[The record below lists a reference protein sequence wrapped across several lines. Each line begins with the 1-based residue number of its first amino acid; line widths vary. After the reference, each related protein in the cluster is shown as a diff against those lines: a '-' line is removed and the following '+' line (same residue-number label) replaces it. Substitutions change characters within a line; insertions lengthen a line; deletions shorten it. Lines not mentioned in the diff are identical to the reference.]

1 MEKEE
6 KGQIEVEE
14 KDKGKRLDK
23 YLQGVL
29 SLSRE
34 RIKSLIKEGLITVNK
49 EKKRPSY
56 SLLPGDRIYYYIPPP
71 KKMEIK
77 PEEGDID
84 ILYEDKYL
92 AIINKPPGLSV
103 HPSPGIYE
111 HTLVNILLSKF
122 KDLSGI
128 GGIERPGIVHRLD
141 KETSGIMIIA
151 KEEKAHL
158 VLSDAFKKRKIAKT
172 YLAVIYGTITED
184 KGKIDAPIGRDPV
197 HRKKMKVTLNNA
209 REAITYFEVL
219 KRFKGFTYLKA
230 YPKTGRTHQIRVH
243 LAYIGHPLV
252 GDTTYSKKKVNTPI
266 ERHALHA
273 YSIRFDH
280 PISGKTMEFSV
291 EPPEDFQL
299 LLSWLEEEFSLNS

>member
-1 MEKEE
+1 MEEE
-6 KGQIEVEE
+6 KKGYLNIGE

-23 YLQGVL
+23 YLKEVL

-34 RIKSLIKEGLITVNK
+34 RIKSLIHEGLITVNN
-49 EKKRPSY
+49 EKKKPSY
-56 SLLPGDRIYYYIPPP
+56 SLLSGDRVYYYIPLP

-77 PEEGDID
+77 AEEGDIE

-128 GGIERPGIVHRLD
+128 GGVERPGIVHRLD
-141 KETSGIMIIA
+141 KDTSGIMIIA
-151 KEEKAHL
+151 KEERAHL
-158 VLSDAFKKRKIAKT
+158 ILSDAFKNRKIAKT
-172 YLAVIYGTITED
+172 YLAITYGAIAED

-197 HRKKMKVTLNNA
+197 HRKKMKVILNNA
-209 REAITYFEVL
+209 REAITHFEVL
-219 KRFKGFTYLKA
+219 KRFKSFTYIKA
-230 YPKTGRTHQIRVH
+230 SPKTGRTHQIRVH

-252 GDTTYSKKKVNTPI
+252 GDATYSKKKIDIPI
-266 ERHALHA
+266 KRHALHA
-273 YSIRFDH
+273 YSIRFEH
-280 PISGKTMEFSV
+280 PILGKTMEFSV
-291 EPPEDFQL
+291 EPPKDFQS